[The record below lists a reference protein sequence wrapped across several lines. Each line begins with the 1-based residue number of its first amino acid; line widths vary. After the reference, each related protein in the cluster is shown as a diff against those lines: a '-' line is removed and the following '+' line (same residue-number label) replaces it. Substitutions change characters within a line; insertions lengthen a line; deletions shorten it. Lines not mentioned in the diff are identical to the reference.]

1 MFKIIHHNTLNSNLK
16 PLSSSVYKMLLS
28 DIKRLILTMVSPQ
41 YKVSLSPS
49 KCSLEG
55 VQDGRKEEE
64 REEKRT

>member
-1 MFKIIHHNTLNSNLK
+1 MFKIINNNNLNSNLK

-28 DIKRLILTMVSPQ
+28 DIKRLILTVVSPQ
-41 YKVSLSPS
+41 YIVSLSPS

-55 VQDGRKEEE
+55 VQDGKEGG